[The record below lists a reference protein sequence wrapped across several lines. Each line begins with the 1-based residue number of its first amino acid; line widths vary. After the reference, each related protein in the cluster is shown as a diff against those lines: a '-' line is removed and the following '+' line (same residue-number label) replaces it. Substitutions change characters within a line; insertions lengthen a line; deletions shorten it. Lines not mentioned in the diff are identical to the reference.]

1 MNEKSGEG
9 GGNLKRQC
17 MKKCFFNKCYFV
29 FIFPFFRFSIL
40 NETPGSYFTAHLDTP
55 LLSRISGEIFDRLT
69 SIDIQLSE
77 DCVHFTDSK
86 VLRSTKSFSL
96 HHKYSIEQ
104 FGGGPHPGVLMPRL
118 TVRFHPNLPIYCTRN
133 SNLLRCE
140 IYLSSW
146 ADQHHKTTFRSKIA
160 TSYTEFKRIEIVE
173 ELARKKKGGV
183 TSGPTVKKNLKSDL

>member
-1 MNEKSGEG
+1 MERGKPETPMHEKLFSISAI
-9 GGNLKRQC
+9 LC
-17 MKKCFFNKCYFV
+17 LFFL
-29 FIFPFFRFSIL
+29 FFRFSIL

-160 TSYTEFKRIEIVE
+160 TSYTEFKKIEIVE
-173 ELARKKKGGV
+173 ELARKKKRGV
-183 TSGPTVKKNLKSDL
+183 TIGTTVRKNLKSDL